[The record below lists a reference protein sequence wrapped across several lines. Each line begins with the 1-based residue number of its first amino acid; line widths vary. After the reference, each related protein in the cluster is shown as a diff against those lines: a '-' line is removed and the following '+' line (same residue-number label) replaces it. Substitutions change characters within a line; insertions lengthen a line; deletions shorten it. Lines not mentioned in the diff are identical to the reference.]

1 MAGLVPAI
9 HAFTDIRQSPRPG
22 IAGQKAP
29 TGPREARP
37 DDRLRAVF
45 APDDPAIR
53 EALQSGQT
61 QRFHFLE
68 IRVSLNK

>member
-1 MAGLVPAI
+1 VKSRKFATTKLIVMAGLVPAI
-9 HAFTDIRQSPRPG
+9 HAFTDIRQSRRPV

-45 APDDPAIR
+45 APEDPAIHDAHPQFR
-53 EALQSGQT
+53 P
-61 QRFHFLE
+61 
-68 IRVSLNK
+68 

>member
-1 MAGLVPAI
+1 M
-9 HAFTDIRQSPRPG
+9 
-22 IAGQKAP
+22 AGQKAR

-37 DDRLRAVF
+37 DDRLRAVV
-45 APDDPAIR
+45 APNDPAIH
-53 EALQSGQT
+53 EAPQSGQT